1 MRFRILG
8 SPELYDDV
16 RHRHIP
22 LNAPKQ
28 RLLLGAL
35 LSHPNRTVPRETLVR
50 ELWGGTPPRKSAST
64 LNAHVS
70 LLRKALLE
78 VEPERANAPRLVAR
92 GSGYLLEAA
101 PEETDFGRFGQA
113 LDRTRRTA
121 ALDPENACTA
131 LREALGLWR
140 GTVLEGG
147 AHGPLCAELT
157 ARLEEERQQALELLF
172 DCALRAG
179 LHRYIVPELEEVT
192 AAHPRRERFHDQL
205 MEALCGCGREADAI
219 GVYHRARR
227 HLPAEADRTPLLT
240 ARLARI
246 GARSLVPPA
255 PDARPREAVRPEAD
269 HESVHSVFGYL
280 AELLSGQ
287 VLLSPRV

>member
-1 MRFRILG
+1 MHFRILG

-16 RHRHIP
+16 RRRHIP

-35 LSHPNRTVPRETLVR
+35 VSHPHRTVSREALVR
-50 ELWGGTPPRKSAST
+50 ELWGAKPPRKSAST

-70 LLRKALLE
+70 LLRKALLDL
-78 VEPERANAPRLVAR
+78 EPQRAHAPRIVAR
-92 GSGYLLEAA
+92 GCGYLLEAA
-101 PEETDFGRFGQA
+101 PAETDFGRFRQA
-113 LDRTRRTA
+113 LARARRTA
-121 ALDPENACTA
+121 AADPDHAYAT

-147 AHGPLCAELT
+147 AHGPLCAQLA
-157 ARLEEERQQALELLF
+157 ARLDEERQQALELLF
-172 DCALRAG
+172 DCALRTG
-179 LHRYIVPELEEVT
+179 LHRYVVPELEEVA

-227 HLPAEADRTPLLT
+227 HLPAGADGAPLLT

-246 GARSLVPPA
+246 GARSLVPAA
-255 PDARPREAVRPEAD
+255 PGADPLGAGRPEAD
-269 HESVHSVFGYL
+269 QEVHSVSGYL
-280 AELLSGQ
+280 RELLSGQ
-287 VLLSPRV
+287 ILLSARG